1 MNGKDMRLRTAGCGC
16 GNLKAALR
24 GEPVN
29 VYVCSCQTCQ
39 RRSGGAFTY
48 AAIFPEPNVTIT
60 GERRSWRR
68 NGESGRW
75 IENSFCPTCGISVFF
90 RSEAM
95 AGMIGISVGC
105 LSDAE
110 FPPPT
115 RHYWSS
121 RKHHWLELPAD
132 IPFIDTQ

>member
-1 MNGKDMRLRTAGCGC
+1 
-16 GNLKAALR
+16 LR

-39 RRSGGAFTY
+39 QRSGGAFAY
-48 AAIFPEPNVTIT
+48 AAIFPEPDVTIT

-68 NGESGRW
+68 HGESGRW
-75 IENSFCPTCGISVFF
+75 IENSFCPTCGVAVFF
-90 RSEAM
+90 HSEAM

-121 RKHHWLELPAD
+121 RKHRWLELPPD
-132 IPFIDTQ
+132 IPRIDTQ